1 MLFKD
6 IAIIDENLDYQ
17 EHQWVGVLDGAIDYI
32 GGEEPADAAKYG
44 EVYEGEGRLLMPAFY
59 NAHAHAP
66 MTLLRGYAENLPLQA
81 WLETKCWPFE
91 GKMVAEDNYW
101 ATLLA
106 GAEMLRYG
114 VVSATDM
121 YMKGKAMGEGFRD
134 GGVKANFSIGASNLP
149 ATLIRT

>member
-66 MTLLRGYAENLPLQA
+66 MTLLRGFAENLPLQA
-81 WLETKCWPFE
+81 WLETK
-91 GKMVAEDNYW
+91 
-101 ATLLA
+101 
-106 GAEMLRYG
+106 
-114 VVSATDM
+114 
-121 YMKGKAMGEGFRD
+121 
-134 GGVKANFSIGASNLP
+134 
-149 ATLIRT
+149 